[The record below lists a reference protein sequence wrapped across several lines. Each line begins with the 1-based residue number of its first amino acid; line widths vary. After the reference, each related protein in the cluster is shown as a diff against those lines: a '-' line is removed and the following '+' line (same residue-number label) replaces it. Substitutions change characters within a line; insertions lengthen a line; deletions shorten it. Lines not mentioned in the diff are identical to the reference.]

1 MALNVKLPRP
11 GKYLKFPKM
20 KFDHIDE
27 EISDTESAAPD
38 GTVVYEQDPK
48 AYPGRRYQTIKDAF
62 LFARENY
69 MDNPMILQKPDHK
82 TPYRTYTYREF
93 TDDVIDFGTGLTQVL
108 GMKDERFVIFSE
120 TTYGWYL
127 SYMTM
132 LCGAGIAVPLD
143 KELPVN
149 EIENL
154 ILRSRA
160 TAVIYSDKKKKNI
173 EKLKDQLTQVKWF
186 IKVDSDAEPD
196 GRDIGLNYIKERG
209 HELVA
214 DGKST
219 FLDIEVE
226 PDAFKTLFFT
236 SGTTSNAK
244 GVMVSSRNLA
254 ENINAAAVYVNL
266 QPWDSLFSVLP
277 LHHAYESSI
286 GFLYPF
292 GLGASVIV
300 CEGLRY
306 ILPNI
311 QESHPTS
318 IIAVPILLENVYKN
332 IQKSIKK
339 SKKTQ
344 LVNTMIHVTNALGK
358 TNVNMKHKV
367 FKSIYDNLGGR
378 LRILVSAA
386 APIDPAVGKW
396 FADIG
401 ILFMQGYGLT
411 ETAPIAALTP
421 DYDLH
426 VGSAGKAVYCA
437 KLKIQD
443 PNENGEGEVL
453 IHSRT
458 LMLGYY
464 EDEEATREAI
474 DPEGWFHSGDVGYL
488 DKDGFLYITG
498 RIKNVIVTQNG
509 KNIYPEEIETLLK
522 NYPEVKECMV
532 HGKEV
537 EDSKKLIITAR
548 IQPNLEEIAN
558 LHEGVDTKDEEAVA
572 DVLWNICKEVNKVMV
587 GYKAITALEV
597 KRGDFELTTTMKIKR
612 YKELQNDDV
621 YTKGQ
626 DK

>member
-1 MALNVKLPRP
+1 MALNIKLPRP
-11 GKYLKFPKM
+11 GKFLKFPKM

-27 EISDTESAAPD
+27 IITDTEGEAD
-38 GTVVYEQDPK
+38 GGKVVYEQDPK

-62 LFARENY
+62 RYARANY

-93 TDDVIDFGTGLTQVL
+93 TDDVIDFGTGLTKVL
-108 GMKDERFVIFSE
+108 GMQDERFIIFSE

-132 LCGAGIAVPLD
+132 LCGAGLAVPLD

-154 ILRSRA
+154 INRSHA

-173 EKLKDQLTQVKWF
+173 EKLKDQLPQIKWF
-186 IKVDSDAEPD
+186 IKMDSDAEPD
-196 GRDIGLNYIKERG
+196 GRDIGLNYIKNEG
-209 HELVA
+209 HKLVA
-214 DGKST
+214 EGDHS

-226 PDAFKTLFFT
+226 PDAFKVLFFT
-236 SGTTSNAK
+236 SGTTSTAK

-266 QPWDSLFSVLP
+266 QPWDCLFSVLP

-292 GLGASVIV
+292 GLGASVAV

-306 ILPNI
+306 ILPNV
-311 QESHPTS
+311 QEAKPTS
-318 IIAVPILLENVYKN
+318 IIAVPILLENIYKN

-344 LVNTMIHVTNALGK
+344 LVNTMIHVTNALGR
-358 TNVNMKHKV
+358 TNVDMKHKV

-386 APIDPAVGKW
+386 APIDPEVGKW
-396 FADIG
+396 FAGIG

-474 DPEGWFHSGDVGYL
+474 DPEGWFHSGDIGYL
-488 DKDGFLYITG
+488 DDEGFLYITG
-498 RIKNVIVTQNG
+498 RIKNVSVTQNG

-522 NYPEVKECMV
+522 NHSEIAECMV
-532 HGKEV
+532 YGKEV

-548 IQPNLEEIAN
+548 IKPNIAEIEALHGLE
-558 LHEGVDTKDEEAVA
+558 KPDEEKVA
-572 DVLWNICKEVNKVMV
+572 DILWEICKDVNKQMV

-597 KRGDFELTTTMKIKR
+597 KRNDFALTTTMKIKR
-612 YKELQNDDV
+612 YQELQDTDV
-621 YTKGQ
+621 LVRGQ
-626 DK
+626 EK